1 MKEEN
6 LKQVEFGKL
15 SIGSKFYLTKPTP
28 LTEAKSVH
36 TKLTSS
42 KTESGAWT
50 NAKNNFGL
58 TTFVQYDKR
67 VWTKN

>member
-15 SIGSKFYLTKPTP
+15 PIGSKFYMSRPTA
-28 LTEAKSVH
+28 LTEDKSVH
-36 TKLTSS
+36 IKITSTKTDR
-42 KTESGAWT
+42 GAWT
-50 NAKNNFGL
+50 NAKNNYGL

-67 VWTKN
+67 VWTK

>member
-6 LKQVEFGKL
+6 LKQIEFGKL
-15 SIGSKFYLTKPTP
+15 SIGSKFYLTKPS
-28 LTEAKSVH
+28 LTAQAKAIH
-36 TKLTSS
+36 TKIASS
-42 KTESGAWT
+42 KGENGIWT

-67 VWTKN
+67 VWTTQ

>member
-15 SIGSKFYLTKPTP
+15 AIGSKFYLTKPTP

-36 TKLTSS
+36 TKLASS
-42 KTESGAWT
+42 KTETGAWT

>member
-6 LKQVEFGKL
+6 LKQIEFGKL
-15 SIGSKFYLTKPTP
+15 SIGAKFYLNKPSAGM
-28 LTEAKSVH
+28 EDKSVH
-36 TKLTSS
+36 TKLIS
-42 KTESGAWT
+42 KKSETGAWT